1 MYFLCVAKI
10 FHWQGRHL
18 PRYRPLGQTGER
30 AGSAANLLNGKLEMI
45 KMWNNMIGRSKGRS
59 CTPSR
64 CSRRHFEFLYI
75 QHKHLSFWQPRQT
88 IWRFELIWR
97 RPRPPSSSWLLSSLS
112 PRWGRSTSLTFN
124 PKLWLCRRGW
134 RSRGTTGRT
143 SSTPRCSLPP
153 SSIWP
158 TIKRLF
164 VFGRLVWD

>member
-1 MYFLCVAKI
+1 
-10 FHWQGRHL
+10 
-18 PRYRPLGQTGER
+18 
-30 AGSAANLLNGKLEMI
+30 MI

-158 TIKRLF
+158 TIKRLHICIWKAR
-164 VFGRLVWD
+164 VRLSLWGKLCEHEKYILDLWRLSGPLSLSL